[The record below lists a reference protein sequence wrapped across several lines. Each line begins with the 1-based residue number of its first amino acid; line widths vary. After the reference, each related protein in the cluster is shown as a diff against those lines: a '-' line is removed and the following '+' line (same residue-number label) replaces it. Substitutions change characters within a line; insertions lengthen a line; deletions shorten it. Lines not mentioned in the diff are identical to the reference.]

1 MYKECIINKI
11 ILVALMTFSF
21 AQELDK
27 TDHIYNSMKARVESS
42 SRSGQKVFWDYFGG
56 ETCTFCPAVD
66 MAFDQL
72 LDDYPDDVVLISWAD
87 PYWTPYTDNALCIYI
102 DQIGDCHDVRE
113 NYYDMTTSRPHYRR
127 QGNQWSS
134 TGGGITSADSAQIY
148 DATIQPATVN
158 ALGSETPYEIA
169 LNGYRDS
176 LTIFYEITLTM
187 DSYASSENIMLEIVF
202 VEDKVPTW
210 YSGDGLIHNVR
221 NLARH
226 WVNTENVTIQNE
238 GESQIFSG
246 EMLMMDHNLWQIS
259 DDDPWNPDNMKLVA
273 IVQDNISGDIHQA
286 MQLNVNDFDIDNDGV
301 GNSDDNCFSI
311 YNPTQEDADGD
322 ENGGDACDPCDNAN
336 IFLDGNAYGDY
347 WWYGGL
353 DPTFT
358 FKLDIF
364 DIYRLMEVVEAD
376 DVESC
381 GYEAGDLTGEG
392 ETNIFDVYALI
403 ALIMDG
409 EI

>member
-1 MYKECIINKI
+1 MNKI
-11 ILVALMTFSF
+11 FSILLITLPLS
-21 AQELDK
+21 QNLDPVDILYNNIK
-27 TDHIYNSMKARVESS
+27 TRIESP
-42 SRSGQKVFWDYFGG
+42 SRSSQRIFWDYFGG

-72 LDDYPDDVVLISWAD
+72 MDDYPDDVVLVTWAD
-87 PYWTPYTDNALCIYI
+87 PYWSPYTDAELCIYI
-102 DQIGDCHDVRE
+102 DEIGDCHDVRE
-113 NYYDMTTSRPHYRR
+113 NYYNMTTSRPHYRR

-148 DATIQPATVN
+148 DATIQPATEN
-158 ALGSETPYEIA
+158 ALGSETPYVIA

-176 LTIFYEITLTM
+176 LTISYEITLTM

-202 VEDKVPTW
+202 VEDKVPMLF
-210 YSGDGLIHNVR
+210 SGDGLVHNVR

-226 WVNTENVTIQNE
+226 WVSTETITIESE

-246 EMLMMDHNLWQIS
+246 EILMMDHNLWQIS

-273 IVQDNISGDIHQA
+273 IVQDNISGDIYQS

-301 GNSDDNCFSI
+301 SNSDDNCLSI
-311 YNPTQEDADGD
+311 YNPNQADVDGD

-336 IFLDGNAYGDY
+336 IFLDGNASGDY
-347 WWYGGL
+347 WWYGGS

-364 DIYRLMEVVEAD
+364 DIYRLMEIVEED
-376 DVESC
+376 DIESC
-381 GYEAGDLTGEG
+381 GYEAGDITGEG
-392 ETNIFDVYALI
+392 EVNIFDVYALI
-403 ALIMDG
+403 TFVMEGIM
-409 EI
+409 

>member
-21 AQELDK
+21 SQELDK

>member
-1 MYKECIINKI
+1 MNKI
-11 ILVALMTFSF
+11 FSILLVTFPLS
-21 AQELDK
+21 QNLDPVDILYDNIK
-27 TDHIYNSMKARVESS
+27 TRIEST
-42 SRSGQKVFWDYFGG
+42 SRSSQRIFWDYFGG

-72 LDDYPDDVVLISWAD
+72 MDDYPDDVVLVTWAD
-87 PYWTPYTDNALCIYI
+87 PYWSPYTDAELCIYI
-102 DQIGDCHDVRE
+102 DEIGDCHDVRE
-113 NYYDMTTSRPHYRR
+113 NYYNMTTSRPHYRR

-158 ALGSETPYEIA
+158 ALGSETPYVIA

-176 LTIFYEITLTM
+176 LTISYEITLTM

-202 VEDKVPTW
+202 VEDKVPMFF
-210 YSGDGLIHNVR
+210 SGDGLVHNVR

-226 WVNTENVTIQNE
+226 WVSTETITIESE

-246 EMLMMDHNLWQIS
+246 EILMMDHNLWQIS
-259 DDDPWNPDNMKLVA
+259 HDDPWNPHNMKLVA
-273 IVQDNISGDIHQA
+273 IVQDNISGDIYQS

-301 GNSDDNCFSI
+301 GNSDDNCLSI
-311 YNPTQEDADGD
+311 YNPNQADVDGD
-322 ENGGDACDPCDNAN
+322 ENGGNACDPCDNAN
-336 IFLDGNAYGDY
+336 IFLDGNASGDY
-347 WWYGGL
+347 WWYGGS

-364 DIYRLMEVVEAD
+364 DIYRLMEIVEED
-376 DVESC
+376 DIESC
-381 GYEAGDLTGEG
+381 GYEAGDITGEG
-392 ETNIFDVYALI
+392 EVNIFDVYALI
-403 ALIMDG
+403 TFVMEGIM
-409 EI
+409 

>member
-1 MYKECIINKI
+1 MNKI
-11 ILVALMTFSF
+11 FSILLITLPLS
-21 AQELDK
+21 QNLDPVDILYNNIK
-27 TDHIYNSMKARVESS
+27 TRIESP
-42 SRSGQKVFWDYFGG
+42 SRSSQRIFWDYFGG

-72 LDDYPDDVVLISWAD
+72 MDDYPDDVVLVTWAD
-87 PYWTPYTDNALCIYI
+87 PYWSPYTDAELCIYI
-102 DQIGDCHDVRE
+102 DEIGDCHDVRE
-113 NYYDMTTSRPHYRR
+113 NYYNMTTSRPHYRR

-158 ALGSETPYEIA
+158 ALGSETPYVIA

-176 LTIFYEITLTM
+176 LTISYEITLTM

-202 VEDKVPTW
+202 VEDKVPMFF
-210 YSGDGLIHNVR
+210 SGDGLVHNVR

-226 WVNTENVTIQNE
+226 WVSTETITIESE

-246 EMLMMDHNLWQIS
+246 EILMMDHNLWQIS
-259 DDDPWNPDNMKLVA
+259 NDDPWNPDNMKLVA
-273 IVQDNISGDIHQA
+273 IVQDNISGDVYQS

-301 GNSDDNCFSI
+301 GNIDDNCLSI
-311 YNPTQEDADGD
+311 YNPNQADVDGD

-336 IFLDGNAYGDY
+336 IFLDGNASGDY
-347 WWYGGL
+347 WWYGGS

-364 DIYRLMEVVEAD
+364 DIYRLMEIVEED
-376 DVESC
+376 DIESC
-381 GYEAGDLTGEG
+381 GYEAGDITGEG
-392 ETNIFDVYALI
+392 DVNIFDVYALI
-403 ALIMDG
+403 TFVMEGIM
-409 EI
+409 

>member
-21 AQELDK
+21 SQELDK

-409 EI
+409 GI